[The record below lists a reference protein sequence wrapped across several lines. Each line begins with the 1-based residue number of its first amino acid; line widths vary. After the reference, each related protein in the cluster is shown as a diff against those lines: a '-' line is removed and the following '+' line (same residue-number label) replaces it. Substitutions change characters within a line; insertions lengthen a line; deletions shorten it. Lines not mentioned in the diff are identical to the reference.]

1 MERDFSKLHG
11 RIVEKYRNL
20 TGFSREIGVPVSV
33 ISAKLKGKKPIT
45 EKDIL
50 KWMGPLN
57 ITTDAVGE
65 YFFAFKV

>member
-20 TGFSREIGVPVSV
+20 TGFANELGVPVSV
-33 ISAKLKGKKPIT
+33 ISAKIKGKKPIT

-50 KWMGPLN
+50 KWIGPLD
-57 ITTDAVGE
+57 IALDEIGV
-65 YFFAFKV
+65 YFFAQKV